1 MKFVRIFPP
10 AAFAALLAAS
20 CAVGPDYKKPDVA
33 PLASAEWS
41 WTPSQP
47 RDSAPKGSWWE
58 VFNDPALNGLETN
71 ALARSQ
77 TARAALARV
86 DQARAT
92 ARLSRSKLFP
102 ELDAAPALNRQ
113 RSSGNLPTPIPI
125 HIPAARYDTFSTP
138 LDLSYELDVWG
149 RVRRGFEGVR
159 ATAQASAADYQNV
172 VLTLTADVAVD
183 YFLIRSQDAQI
194 RALTRRAAARGETA
208 KLLRV
213 RFQAGAIAEVD
224 EAQAEADAAAA
235 QSDLTDMIRQR
246 AETLHALAL
255 LTGASA
261 SSFTLA
267 ESSLPAPPPEPPADL
282 PAKVLE
288 RRPDIASAERN
299 VASKSAQIGVAKGG
313 YFPVISL
320 TAQGGYLSSSA
331 DKLFAGDS
339 RVWSVGPSVSLPLF
353 NGGRTSAEVRQA
365 VAGLDEAAANYR
377 QAVLAA
383 FKEVEDSLVQIRRR
397 GEQETEAARAVEAA
411 RRGEELARARQAAGE
426 TTHLPVSDAER
437 TVRQEELLQ
446 AQVRGEHYAA
456 VVRLIKALG
465 GGWDGK

>member
-1 MKFVRIFPP
+1 MNVLRKILPV
-10 AAFAALLAAS
+10 AVAGLLAAS

-33 PLASAEWS
+33 PLTPGEWS
-41 WTPSQP
+41 WTPAHP
-47 RDSAPKGSWWE
+47 RDAAPKGSWWE
-58 VFNDPALNGLETN
+58 IFQDPVLNEMETN
-71 ALARSQ
+71 AVVRSQ
-77 TARAALARV
+77 TARAGLARV
-86 DQARAT
+86 EQARAT
-92 ARLSRSKLFP
+92 ARLSRSQLFP
-102 ELDAAPALNRQ
+102 ELDAAPTVNRQ
-113 RSSGNLPTPIPI
+113 LSSGNLPTPIPF
-125 HIPAARYDTFSTP
+125 HIPAARYDTFSMP
-138 LDLSYELDVWG
+138 LDLSYEIDVWG

-159 ATAQASAADYQNV
+159 ATAQATAADYQNV

-183 YFLIRSQDAQI
+183 YFLLRSQDAQI
-194 RALTRRAAARGETA
+194 RALTRRAAARGETSR
-208 KLLRV
+208 LLRA
-213 RFQAGAIAEVD
+213 RLQAGAIAEVD
-224 EAQAEADAAAA
+224 VAQAEADAAAA
-235 QSDLTDMIRQR
+235 RSDLTDMIRQR

-255 LTGASA
+255 LSGAPA

-267 ESSLPAPPPEPPADL
+267 EASLPAPPPEPPADL
-282 PAKVLE
+282 PAMVLE

-339 RVWSVGPSVSLPLF
+339 RVWSIGPSVSLPIF
-353 NGGRTSAEVRQA
+353 NGGRTSAEVKQA
-365 VAGLDEAAANYR
+365 VANYR
-377 QAVLAA
+377 QAVLTA
-383 FKEVEDSLVQIRRR
+383 FKEVEDSLAQIRRR

-437 TVRQEELLQ
+437 TLRQQELLQ

-465 GGWDGK
+465 GGWSAKP